1 MFKGMRQIANKT
13 KQSEVYYTRDPN
25 ELTSHQEFRL
35 AVESEKAKLK
45 EMVRKKN
52 NPLLN
57 D

>member
-13 KQSEVYYTRDPN
+13 KQSEVFYTRDPN